1 MKSAIKLPVVIKI
14 PSVGLLVFGLCLE
27 WVSTEENNKIIRLKF
42 IKLSRS
48 VFAIK
53 RGRII
58 NFRLCDLPLNDMVRA
73 REKWMKYMIMG
84 VEVSFEIFWNILTW
98 FSTRHMIIL
107 NPQVEPEQSL
117 NYGCLG
123 INDKTKEIVH
133 YVEKPSSFVS
143 NHINAG
149 VYLLSSEVWRHIND
163 FQRTIFW

>member
-1 MKSAIKLPVVIKI
+1 
-14 PSVGLLVFGLCLE
+14 
-27 WVSTEENNKIIRLKF
+27 
-42 IKLSRS
+42 
-48 VFAIK
+48 
-53 RGRII
+53 
-58 NFRLCDLPLNDMVRA
+58 MVRA

-84 VEVSFEIFWNILTW
+84 VEVSFEMPNGILRC

-107 NPQVEPEQSL
+107 KLQVEPEQSL

-149 VYLLSSEVWRHIND
+149 VYLLSSEVFDDISM
-163 FQRTIFW
+163 IFKERYSGKSVFTRNLKVLPELP